1 MAVFDDEQIEL
12 LISQCRFAEAL
23 AALRV
28 SQTEDGAGEVRRRRF
43 LRAIAAMTSNDR
55 ALGSLVEPA
64 LLSLRTAS
72 DMAAYHDTIAGGAT
86 FHDQFVAGVVLTWSG
101 DAAGAYRFFRR
112 SNEGALAEKRP
123 HFAVAALERLAQH
136 ATLFGE
142 IDLARST
149 LDEAIR
155 LASEHRLSE
164 WQLRCVAAAARLAI
178 DAGDPVGAEH
188 LLDFARAKSPPSSTA
203 LLFTPIGVQI
213 ALDRGDDAL
222 VRELISPDVTH
233 AALHSSSPEL
243 AIAAT
248 LALTIASDAV
258 LQGLPAQL
266 ALRRAIFDARVD
278 ALGIELFAMAAKH
291 GDLVEA
297 RLAARA
303 LAAARAPA
311 RPYIKAHR
319 ILARAQV
326 LARRGKYSASVD
338 AAGDAA
344 RAFHALGLRRWTNEA
359 MLLLVRPERNF
370 LRRGENGNALVR
382 LTEREQQVADL
393 IRRGASNREVADTL
407 QISEHTVERH
417 VSSILGRLGLRS
429 RWQIADALEQR

>member
-1 MAVFDDEQIEL
+1 MVVFDEEKIEL
-12 LISQCRFAEAL
+12 LISQCRFAEAVTL
-23 AALRV
+23 LRV
-28 SQTEDGAGEVRRRRF
+28 SRAEDGSDEVRRRRF
-43 LRAIAAMTSNDR
+43 LRSIAAITSNDR
-55 ALGSLVEPA
+55 ALGSLVEA
-64 LLSLRTAS
+64 AVLSLRTAS

-86 FHDQFVAGVVLTWSG
+86 YHDQLAAGVVLTWSC

-112 SNEGALAEKRP
+112 SHDGALSEKRP
-123 HFAVAALERLAQH
+123 HLAVAALERLAAH

-149 LDEAIR
+149 LDESIR
-155 LASEHRLSE
+155 LASEHRLAQ
-164 WQLRCVAAAARLAI
+164 WQLRCVASAARLAI
-178 DAGDPVGAEH
+178 DAGDPVTAEH
-188 LLDFARAKSPPSSTA
+188 LLDFARAKSPANSTA
-203 LLFTPIGVQI
+203 MLFAPIAVQI
-213 ALDRGDDAL
+213 ALERSDDAL
-222 VRELISPDVTH
+222 VRELISSDVTE
-233 AALHSSSPEL
+233 AALRCSVPEF

-248 LALTIASDAV
+248 LALTVASDTA

-266 ALRRAIFDARVD
+266 ALRRASFEARID
-278 ALGIELFAMAAKH
+278 PLGVELFAMAAKH
-291 GDLVEA
+291 GDIIEA

-311 RPYIKAHR
+311 RPYVRAHR
-319 ILARAQV
+319 MLARAQV
-326 LARRGKYSASVD
+326 LARLGKYTASVD

-344 RAFHALGLRRWTNEA
+344 RAFHSLGLRRWTNEA

-370 LRRGENGNALVR
+370 LRRGENGGALVR